1 MVPTSCGRKPGQIS
15 MYWPRVVTSAPA
27 DPPPPPPRA
36 LSGHRGPPRVTIST
50 PDLVFSTH
58 PAANMLCTN
67 HKSSWTCSCRP
78 DNSCKVRLRTLQ
90 IRRGSVLRP
99 RSGRGPAEVPVSTHS
114 TASGSLRPG
123 TRQAHRAKRSPS
135 AWTSAVIGGAGV
147 NALPVVDCPPRRIG
161 NAGSETPRAD
171 ESHATVRS
179 RTWMPPGR
187 VVRGDAPTLSPPL
200 QMPPGDVA
208 VVQHGA
214 GRQESTLLQRLRQG
228 QIGRVTGGAI
238 LTEDDDSGCGC
249 DL

>member
-1 MVPTSCGRKPGQIS
+1 M
-15 MYWPRVVTSAPA
+15 
-27 DPPPPPPRA
+27 
-36 LSGHRGPPRVTIST
+36 
-50 PDLVFSTH
+50 
-58 PAANMLCTN
+58 
-67 HKSSWTCSCRP
+67 
-78 DNSCKVRLRTLQ
+78 
-90 IRRGSVLRP
+90 
-99 RSGRGPAEVPVSTHS
+99 
-114 TASGSLRPG
+114 
-123 TRQAHRAKRSPS
+123 
-135 AWTSAVIGGAGV
+135 IGGAGV

-228 QIGRVTGGAI
+228 QMGGVTGGAI